1 MKTIQCGMR
10 NSECGITRWG
20 LRNAECRI
28 GNGEV
33 VEDESGF
40 RTPHSALRTSSAFTL
55 IELLVVIGVIA
66 VLAGLTFPAIQ
77 GVKRSAIRTRAR
89 NELTQLETAIERF
102 QQKLGYYPP
111 DNPGNWAVP
120 PLYYELLGT
129 TNIVAAGVTNYQ
141 TLDGSA
147 LVPVPALSGGNTPFG
162 SQVTGFVNCSR
173 PGRGDDVP
181 GATAFVNG
189 IKATQVMSI
198 TNGAPGIPA
207 ISVFGSALDGPLVY
221 QNTAGTKLNPWRY
234 NSSNPRYNPKSYD
247 LWIDV
252 MVGGQTN
259 RICNWNDK
267 WIVVSTPY

>member
-1 MKTIQCGMR
+1 MKTAMR
-10 NSECGITRWG
+10 MQKE
-20 LRNAECRI
+20 ECRMQNAASKAQHHASRI
-28 GNGEV
+28 
-33 VEDESGF
+33 
-40 RTPHSALRTSSAFTL
+40 THHALRITSLMAFTL
-55 IELLVVIGVIA
+55 IELLVVISVIA
-66 VLAGLTFPAIQ
+66 VLAGLTFPAVQ

-111 DNPGNWAVP
+111 DNAPNWASP

-129 TNIVAAGVTNYQ
+129 TNVGTKDAPIYV

-147 LVPVPALSGGNTPFG
+147 QISATDLGATFG
-162 SQVTGFVNCSR
+162 PGVTGFVNCSQ

-189 IKATQVMSI
+189 LKQGQFMAV
-198 TNGAPGIPA
+198 TNGSS
-207 ISVFGSALDGPLVY
+207 SVPFSFLGAALDGPLVC
-221 QNTAGTKLNPWRY
+221 TSTTGVKLNPWRY
-234 NSSNPRYNPKSYD
+234 NSSSPRYNPKSYD

-252 MVGGQTN
+252 KVGDQTN

-267 WIVVSTPY
+267 WLVVGAPYL